1 MDMRKALTERFW
13 LNDPSTPGHPF
24 VVVSVL
30 DPATKALENFDAQ
43 FKQAAYDN
51 VRSLLPI
58 QPQVTVTA
66 QPADEA
72 LRHTRR

>member
-1 MDMRKALTERFW
+1 VH
-13 LNDPSTPGHPF
+13 PSTPGHPF
-24 VVVSVL
+24 VVTSVL
-30 DPATKALENFDAQ
+30 DLATKALENFDAQ
-43 FKQAAYDN
+43 FKQAAY